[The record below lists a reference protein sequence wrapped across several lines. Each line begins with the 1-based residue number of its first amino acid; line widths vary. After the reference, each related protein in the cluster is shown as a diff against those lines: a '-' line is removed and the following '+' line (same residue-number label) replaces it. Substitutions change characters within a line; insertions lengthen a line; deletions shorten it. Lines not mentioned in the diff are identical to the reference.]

1 MPGSS
6 FGLAD
11 GGKNDMPKKV
21 QATPKTDNHV
31 LIRRCENY
39 NPDTIRKIIE
49 EGMRDLGYRPT
60 GSVFVKPNVVFA
72 TKNGKYGSTAYTDP
86 AVVNAALTALANAP
100 GVSRVNLGE
109 KTAIGYPTRLIFR
122 YAGYYDTVR
131 AARKKAR
138 AKLDIFCI
146 DEERR
151 DRIFV
156 GGKVHDTLRI
166 ARRMARAD
174 SLVYLPK
181 LKCHCV
187 SSMTGAIKLNI
198 GICSDDER
206 AIRHDFLLDD
216 KIVDLLA
223 AGYPDFTVMDAI
235 DVGVGTEASPTPRRL
250 GLIIMGRNPLAVDLV
265 GARLLGFDLEDVP
278 YLKKAVERGHLPAR
292 LKDVKLMG
300 DLTSIAAL
308 DSQAKRIQPYD
319 DEYYRWH
326 EVEKELKRLNSPLRF
341 YWGHS
346 SSEGTR
352 CATGC
357 IMGLKMYFAFTERF
371 AGAEAFARGK
381 PAVLI
386 IGRVE
391 GEIDA
396 RGQDVFMLGSCSRA
410 SIVNARKITKIDS
423 CTTTAVEMT
432 EVIRGRLGIPTPLY
446 APSQIL
452 PLIGALITA
461 SFKKMINLR
470 YLQDIGH
477 FIKRG
482 LVKRI

>member
-1 MPGSS
+1 MPRT
-6 FGLAD
+6 L
-11 GGKNDMPKKV
+11 P
-21 QATPKTDNHV
+21 ATSKTDTRV

-39 NPDTIRKIIE
+39 DQETIRGIIV
-49 EGMRDLGYRPT
+49 EGMRDLGYEPA

-72 TKNGKYGSTAYTDP
+72 TRNGKYGSTAYTDP
-86 AVVNAALTALANAP
+86 AVVNAALRALADAP
-100 GVSRVNLGE
+100 GISRVDMGE

-138 AKLDIFCI
+138 AKIGIFCI
-146 DEERR
+146 EEERR

-187 SSMTGAIKLNI
+187 SSMTGAVKLNI

-216 KIVDLLA
+216 KIVDLLG

-235 DVGVGTEASPTPRRL
+235 DVGVGTEGSPTPRRL

-265 GARLLGFDLEDVP
+265 GARLLGFNLEDVP
-278 YLKKAVERGHLPAR
+278 YLKKAVERGYLPAR
-292 LKDVKLMG
+292 LRDVKLMG
-300 DLTSIAAL
+300 DLTSIAGL
-308 DSQAKRIQPYD
+308 DRQAQRVQPYD
-319 DEYYRWH
+319 DEFYRWH
-326 EVEKELKRLNSPLRF
+326 NVEKELKRLKSPLRF
-341 YWGHS
+341 YWGRS
-346 SSEGTR
+346 SSDGTR

-357 IMGLKMYFAFTERF
+357 IMGLKMYFAFIERY
-371 AGAEAFARGK
+371 AGAEAFPRGK
-381 PAVLI
+381 AAVLV

-391 GEIDA
+391 EEIDA
-396 RGQDVFMLGSCSRA
+396 RGQDVFMLGSCSHA
-410 SIVNARKITKIDS
+410 SIVHARKIIKIDS

-452 PLIGALITA
+452 PLVGALLTA

-482 LVKRI
+482 LLKRI

>member
-1 MPGSS
+1 MARSAS
-6 FGLAD
+6 D
-11 GGKNDMPKKV
+11 K
-21 QATPKTDNHV
+21 PKTDTRV

-39 NPDTIRKIIE
+39 NPEAIRQIIA
-49 EGMRDLGYRPT
+49 EGMRDLGYRPS

-86 AVVNAALTALANAP
+86 AVVSAALLALGGEP
-100 GVSRVNLGE
+100 DVSRVDLGE
-109 KTAIGYPTRLIFR
+109 NTAIGYPTRLIFR
-122 YAGYYDTVR
+122 YAGYYDLVR
-131 AARKKAR
+131 AARKNAR

-151 DRIFV
+151 DRVFI
-156 GGKVHDTLRI
+156 GGRVHDTLRV

-174 SLVYLPK
+174 TMVYLPK

-187 SSMTGAIKLNI
+187 SSMTGAVKLNI

-235 DVGVGTEASPTPRRL
+235 DVGVGTEGSPTPRRL

-265 GARLLGFDLEDVP
+265 GARLLGFNLENVP
-278 YLKKAVERGHLPAR
+278 YLKKAVERGYLPAR
-292 LKDVKLMG
+292 LKDVRLMG
-300 DLTSIAAL
+300 DLASIAAL
-308 DSQAKRIQPYD
+308 DKQAKRVQPYD
-319 DEYYRWH
+319 DEFYWWH
-326 EVEKELKRLNSPLRF
+326 DVEKELKRLKSPIRF

-346 SSEGTR
+346 SSDGRR

-371 AGAEAFARGK
+371 AGSEAFGKGK
-381 PAVLI
+381 PAVLV
-386 IGRVE
+386 IGRVDE
-391 GEIDA
+391 KIDA

-410 SIVNARKITKIDS
+410 EIVNARKIIKIDS
-423 CTTTAVEMT
+423 CTATAVEMT
-432 EVIRGRLGIPTPLY
+432 EIIRGRLGIPTPLY
-446 APSQIL
+446 DLSQIL
-452 PLIGALITA
+452 PLVGALMKA

-470 YLQDIGH
+470 YIQDIGH
-477 FIKRG
+477 FMKRG
-482 LVKRI
+482 LLKRI